1 MPLAHHF
8 KSNTMKYFYHLI
20 LLTLLLSITSSC
32 EKGENIE
39 SKTRFTTLQIQS
51 LNNGLGIQ
59 SLVYNG
65 ALISRSSEGYL
76 IPYTGQDSI
85 TITVKYHG
93 SKPTITKKIKINPS
107 GTSTYMYYS
116 NPVDSIA
123 TIGEHPLKDV
133 KVPEGKILAKFINN
147 SPLLP
152 KDKPI
157 HLAFYGF
164 KDLNAESEALYTEH
178 PIDTIKNIGTS
189 IPDTFSEFKAN
200 SSYSWKAK
208 ILNADFTPFQH
219 LGKNAYLYSV
229 LYKFPIADIFIVE
242 IKFSSFRDYDF
253 NYGYELEDGG
263 YTASTSAYY
272 MVRNIE

>member
-1 MPLAHHF
+1 
-8 KSNTMKYFYHLI
+8 MKYFYHLI
-20 LLTLLLSITSSC
+20 LLPILLSITSSC

-65 ALISRSSEGYL
+65 ALINNSSEGYL

-93 SKPTITKKIKINPS
+93 RKPSITKKLKINPS
-107 GTSTYMYYS
+107 GTSTYIYYS

-123 TIGEHPLKDV
+123 TIGDHPLKDI
-133 KVPEGKILAKFINN
+133 KVPEGKLLVKFINN

-157 HLAFYGF
+157 HLAFYDF
-164 KDLNAESEALYTEH
+164 RDWNAESEALYSEH
-178 PIDTIKNIGTS
+178 PIDTIKNIGTT
-189 IPDTFSEFKAN
+189 IPDTFSEFKD
-200 SSYSWKAK
+200 YRTQYFWKAK
-208 ILNADFTPFQH
+208 ILNADFTPYQH
-219 LGKNAYLYSV
+219 QGKNVYYYMRFYS
-229 LYKFPIADIFIVE
+229 LNNPDIYIVE
-242 IKFSSFRDYDF
+242 VNFDSYEEFDF
-253 NYGYELEDGG
+253 NYWMELEDGSYAVTG
-263 YTASTSAYY
+263 FYFY
-272 MVRNIE
+272 MLRNRK